1 MFNLAAIGDLLVSI
15 GIKLLGAIA
24 IIIIGFIVAGCLS
37 KIILKREKLDASVR
51 SFLSSF
57 VALAVKVLAVIS
69 ALFALGVPA
78 ASFVTVLGSVGLAV
92 GLAMQGALA
101 NFAGGILLVVFRP
114 FKVGDHVTLSGN
126 SGVVKNI
133 SIFYTTLLSDDNKVI
148 TLPNG
153 TLTNAAIVNTTLE
166 DTRRLSIEYTLP
178 MDSDIEAAR
187 KALLSAASSN
197 AMILSAIEPP
207 TVNVST
213 HVEGK
218 ITVKLNVWT
227 KGSDYAKLEKEL
239 ESETAEALDAA
250 GVSHE

>member
-101 NFAGGILLVVFRP
+101 NFA
-114 FKVGDHVTLSGN
+114 SGMR
-126 SGVVKNI
+126 I
-133 SIFYTTLLSDDNKVI
+133 TTQDCF
-148 TLPNG
+148 
-153 TLTNAAIVNTTLE
+153 
-166 DTRRLSIEYTLP
+166 
-178 MDSDIEAAR
+178 
-187 KALLSAASSN
+187 
-197 AMILSAIEPP
+197 ILSV
-207 TVNVST
+207 T
-213 HVEGK
+213 
-218 ITVKLNVWT
+218 
-227 KGSDYAKLEKEL
+227 EKQL
-239 ESETAEALDAA
+239 
-250 GVSHE
+250 